1 MGNNHVSSLDPF
13 TSFISILLPPSPVF
27 PAKIGATP
35 NLTWKQGTRA
45 SWRRCDW
52 CPPSLEG
59 TNVTS
64 ASDHNQDDELPIV
77 SIRRSLHSPTSPANL
92 ETPLGTTQ
100 KAWSRN
106 PTNWNTTP
114 LSNLSEI
121 YSEPDPWADSPSNP
135 MVTGPSDGEGQHHQP
150 QLREIQDLKGI
161 TSLVILWHSQLKG
174 PNQNKR
180 IIRQFWKKL
189 PFVWFP
195 WSLNCFKLVVD
206 STHLKNMNVKWD
218 HFPTVW
224 GENEKYLKPSPS
236 VSSSFRQVTWGLE
249 QQQIQDFSLVHMTD
263 LTSLQLVMIQRSVFG
278 QCCSWWW
285 RWKD

>member
-45 SWRRCDW
+45 SWRRCDS

-174 PNQNKR
+174 PNQNNR
-180 IIRQFWKKL
+180 IISQFWKKNM
-189 PFVWFP
+189 PFVGFP
-195 WSLNCFKLVVD
+195 KNP
-206 STHLKNMNVKWD
+206 STA
-218 HFPTVW
+218 
-224 GENEKYLKPSPS
+224 S
-236 VSSSFRQVTWGLE
+236 
-249 QQQIQDFSLVHMTD
+249 
-263 LTSLQLVMIQRSVFG
+263 
-278 QCCSWWW
+278 SWWLNQPIWKICSSNGIASPRIGVKIKNNWNHHPVFHLHFAKSPEDLSNSRFKIFPSCTW
-285 RWKD
+285 RISQASSW